1 MGKENK
7 QLTAIE
13 EELQIFQEKLN
24 ERDIAINELI
34 KEHNELVREH
44 NELIKE
50 HNEMVRE
57 HNELIKDHN
66 ELMKKYNKCEDKFNK
81 LEEEQK
87 EAEKNYQES
96 LHKIVVYLQSNDKIS
111 NKNKNAIN
119 KELTLDFKL
128 LSTSGYIIIILLL
141 CKSMN
146 FCKINNEKFREL
158 CENKTILYQIKQVF
172 NILAHNPSSLPGV
185 KDDCKMTALFDELK
199 DYYKT
204 KDYDMYE
211 ALVNIE
217 NNEYKKIDYY

>member
-24 ERDIAINELI
+24 ERGIAI
-34 KEHNELVREH
+34 

-146 FCKINNEKFREL
+146 FCKINNENLGNFAKI
-158 CENKTILYQIKQVF
+158 KLYYIK
-172 NILAHNPSSLPGV
+172 
-185 KDDCKMTALFDELK
+185 
-199 DYYKT
+199 
-204 KDYDMYE
+204 
-211 ALVNIE
+211 
-217 NNEYKKIDYY
+217 